1 MRDISKYA
9 DEYVKEGFESEQVKY
24 RRKKVLS
31 VLNGRRTD
39 RIIEIGCGSHP
50 VFEFY
55 DSFDSYVYYE
65 PSEKLFLN
73 AEQIRNGDK
82 RIHGFHKPFCA
93 EQEFL
98 DYKPDIILC
107 SSLLHEIEDPQV
119 MLSDIAKISCKE
131 TLVHINVPNA
141 DSFHR
146 ILARSMGL
154 ISDVKDMS
162 DRNITLQ
169 QNRVYDLEELTD
181 VVEKAGFKVVDKGSY
196 FIKPFT
202 HSQMWKMLE
211 SGIITEDV
219 LDGLYAM
226 GEDDKGMGS
235 EIYVNCRI
243 EAGHPAHL

>member
-31 VLNGRRTD
+31 ILNGCKTD

-50 VFEFY
+50 VFEF
-55 DSFDSYVYYE
+55 FDRFESYVYYE

-73 AEQIRNGDK
+73 AEHIRNSDK
-82 RIHGFHKPFCA
+82 RIRGFQKPFCVG
-93 EQEFL
+93 EELL
-98 DYKPDIILC
+98 DFKPDIILC
-107 SSLLHEIEDPQV
+107 SSLLHEIEDPHK
-119 MLSDIAKISCKE
+119 MLCDIVKISCGD

-141 DSFHR
+141 YSYHR

-169 QNRVYDLEELTD
+169 QNRVYDLNELT
-181 VVEKAGFKVVDKGSY
+181 VTVEKAGLRVVDKGSY

-211 SGIITEDV
+211 SGIITEAV
-219 LDGLYAM
+219 LDGLYTM

-235 EIYVNCRI
+235 EIFVNCRT
-243 EAGHPAHL
+243 ETR